1 MIELEL
7 KTDSTDLAAGEKRQV
22 SLELNSPAPL
32 GMSVVMLRFDP
43 AVLKVANVTAGK
55 MFADAKTAP
64 TITLMKNED
73 GVLLLSLAPGAPIT
87 GAGSLL
93 NVEFEAVGSGE
104 SSVAFDLSNVHLVTS
119 DGSGSVL
126 DLSSPLKFTVKAA
139 NPKQ

>member
-1 MIELEL
+1 
-7 KTDSTDLAAGEKRQV
+7 
-22 SLELNSPAPL
+22 
-32 GMSVVMLRFDP
+32 MSVVMLRFDP

-73 GVLLLSLAPGAPIT
+73 GVLLLSLAPGSPIT